1 MQKYIECGSKIIKG
15 KKRILFKTSNSK
27 KQYIKFKGDFIAL
40 STYRKLFSSNKKG
53 GSLQLNDGDI
63 VVLYDH
69 TRKGYLA
76 PDPSDNALY
85 YDVNSPTRP
94 VGRKLT
100 ITQDP
105 NVLWIVSNTGR
116 YKGLIQ
122 FSLYN
127 EPIDQFSI
135 FNSSG
140 IWYRDKEGT
149 IDKSLFRFY
158 LSYKP
163 NLHRLDENNHFQKFV
178 GITLPDIEVILIK
191 LPSIKDLRSR
201 EETGSLRTGSLRTG
215 SLSTGQRSYK

>member
-76 PDPSDNALY
+76 PDTSDNGLY
-85 YDVNSPTRP
+85 YDVNSPTQP

-127 EPIDQFSI
+127 EPIDHFSI
-135 FNSSG
+135 LNESG
-140 IWYRDKEGT
+140 IWYNDKEGNV
-149 IDKSLFRFY
+149 DKGIRLY

-215 SLSTGQRSYK
+215 SLRTGQRSYK